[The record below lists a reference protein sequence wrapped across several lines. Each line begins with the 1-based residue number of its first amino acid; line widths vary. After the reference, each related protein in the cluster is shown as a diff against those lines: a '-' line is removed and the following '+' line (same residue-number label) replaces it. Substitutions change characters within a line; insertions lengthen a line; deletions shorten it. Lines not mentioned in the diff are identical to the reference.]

1 VFRSTWFYGLV
12 SDGIHNRLQHGNGL
26 FARFCFFVGE
36 KMVKRGRKR
45 KAKNQQALGHR
56 QMDSESL
63 KRQRAFVEL
72 VNRLANPL
80 CVAEGMELVHVE
92 YQREPG
98 GLTLRLYLDRPGGVT
113 LDDCVDISRQLEDIL
128 DVHTQDVPPYRL
140 EVSSPSVD
148 RPVGRLEDFMRFKG
162 HRARIRVATAIS
174 GRKNFTGVLDGV
186 IDEKVRLQADDGC
199 VSLDFNDI
207 LKARLINYNGER

>member
-1 VFRSTWFYGLV
+1 
-12 SDGIHNRLQHGNGL
+12 
-26 FARFCFFVGE
+26 
-36 KMVKRGRKR
+36 
-45 KAKNQQALGHR
+45 
-56 QMDSESL
+56 MDSEGL
-63 KRQRAFVEL
+63 KRQRVFVDL
-72 VNRLANPL
+72 VNRLAEPL

-98 GLTLRLYLDRPGGVT
+98 GLTLRLYLDKPGGVT

-128 DVHTQDVPPYRL
+128 DVHAQDVPPYRL
-140 EVSSPSVD
+140 EVSSPGVD
-148 RPVGRLEDFMRFKG
+148 RPVGRLQDFRRFKG
-162 HRARIRVATAIS
+162 HRVKIRMVTGIS

-186 IDEKVRLQADDGC
+186 VDERVDLQVNDER